1 MVQQDNTVAY
11 CPKIMGIPEC
21 VDMATVA
28 MATEL
33 GHMSMQ
39 MLFIRYEW
47 QSAGRAVWKEKAQC
61 NTAYNTDH
69 RFCHS
74 SSLMLSFLLSSAL
87 GALLYRLRAPPCGC
101 QFPLVCLT
109 LWTCGL
115 SAQVLD
121 WIENHG
127 EAFLSKHTG
136 VGKSLHRA
144 RALQKR
150 HEDFE
155 EVAQVAWFC
164 FCNSHS
170 ILGLSQYITVL
181 KCSHVKTADSQPPL
195 IWWCYSYM
203 KATVKS
209 LMMCFPHFIY

>member
-1 MVQQDNTVAY
+1 
-11 CPKIMGIPEC
+11 
-21 VDMATVA
+21 MATVA

-39 MLFIRYEW
+39 MQRSSINPVKDGVQGEECDREPRTTLIFI
-47 QSAGRAVWKEKAQC
+47 SV
-61 NTAYNTDH
+61 
-69 RFCHS
+69 
-74 SSLMLSFLLSSAL
+74 L
-87 GALLYRLRAPPCGC
+87 ALLLHTRLIMLHTRVSYSTALER
-101 QFPLVCLT
+101 PLVVAYFRVNCFT
-109 LWTCGL
+109 LWPCGL

-155 EVAQVAWFC
+155 EVAQVARFC
-164 FCNSHS
+164 FCNSHPPP
-170 ILGLSQYITVL
+170 GLSQY
-181 KCSHVKTADSQPPL
+181 H
-195 IWWCYSYM
+195 
-203 KATVKS
+203 
-209 LMMCFPHFIY
+209 